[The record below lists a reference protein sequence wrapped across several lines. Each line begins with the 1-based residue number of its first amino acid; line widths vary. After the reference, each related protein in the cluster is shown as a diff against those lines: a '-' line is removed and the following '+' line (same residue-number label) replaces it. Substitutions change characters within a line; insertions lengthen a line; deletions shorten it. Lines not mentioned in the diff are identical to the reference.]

1 MFNSS
6 NPDVQFVS
14 MGWTTAIDLKNKLV
28 IHVAIN
34 MTKISVDVEL
44 VDPDGIPLVWV
55 EGKHVT
61 RVRRMTDMEF
71 EKYVKEY
78 GINAEIE
85 VDMRVWHNKD
95 KDVPK
100 QKEGG

>member
-1 MFNSS
+1 MAFKSD

-14 MGWTTAIDLKNKLV
+14 MGWTTSIDLKNKLV

-34 MTKISVDVEL
+34 MTKISIDVEV
-44 VDPDGIPLVWV
+44 VDPDGLPLVWV

-78 GINAEIE
+78 GLKTEIE
-85 VDMRVWHNKD
+85 VDMRVWHNED

-100 QKEGG
+100 G